1 MGRTGAGSSLLLAEW
16 KYMRKRIVERSPA
29 QFSREPEQGWLDLRE
44 IATLE
49 VTSEDPQFP
58 IDSVFTLTDGP
69 GWRASQ
75 TGEQQIRI
83 IFDQPIS
90 VRHIQLHFLEP
101 ELERTQ
107 EFTLR
112 WSSAH
117 GGTPQEIVRQQW
129 NFSPTGSTSEIE
141 AYQVRLDD
149 LSMLELTIKPD
160 LGRDRAPATLAK
172 WRVA

>member
-1 MGRTGAGSSLLLAEW
+1 
-16 KYMRKRIVERSPA
+16 MRKRIVERRRTQVSD
-29 QFSREPEQGWLDLRE
+29 PEQGWLDLQE

-49 VTSEDPQFP
+49 ITSEDPNFP
-58 IDSVFTLTDGP
+58 IDSVFTLNRGP

-75 TGEQQIRI
+75 RGEQQIRI

-90 VRHIQLHFLEP
+90 VRHIQLHFLET

-117 GGTPQEIVRQQW
+117 GGTPKEIVRQQW
-129 NFSPTGSTSEIE
+129 SFSPAGSTREIE
-141 AYQVRLDD
+141 DYRVSLDD
-149 LSMLELTIKPD
+149 LLVLELDIKPD
-160 LGRDRAPATLAK
+160 LSRQEAPATLAM
-172 WRVA
+172 WRLA

>member
-1 MGRTGAGSSLLLAEW
+1 
-16 KYMRKRIVERSPA
+16 MRKRIVERSRT
-29 QFSREPEQGWLDLRE
+29 QVSDPEQGWLNLQE

-49 VTSEDPQFP
+49 ITSEDPNFP
-58 IDSVFTLTDGP
+58 IDSVFTLNPGP

-75 TGEQQIRI
+75 RGEQRIRI
-83 IFDQPIS
+83 ILDQPIF
-90 VRHIQLHFLEP
+90 VRRIQLLFLEP

-117 GGTPQEIVRQQW
+117 GGTPKEIVRQQW
-129 NFSPTGSTSEIE
+129 SFSPAGSTSEIE
-141 AYQVRLDD
+141 DYQVSLDD
-149 LSMLELTIKPD
+149 LSVLELAIKPD
-160 LGRDRAPATLAK
+160 LSRQEAPATLAM